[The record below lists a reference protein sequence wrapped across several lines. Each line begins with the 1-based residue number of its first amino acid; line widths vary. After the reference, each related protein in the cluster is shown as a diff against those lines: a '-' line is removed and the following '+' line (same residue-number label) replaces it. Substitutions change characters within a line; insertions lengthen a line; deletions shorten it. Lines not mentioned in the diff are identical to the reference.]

1 MDIKSLSDE
10 QLLVETHRLARAV
23 SYYEAAERNWS
34 AETAAR
40 NKTKA
45 EFREARKE
53 MELREMVFENKGYL
67 L

>member
-1 MDIKSLSDE
+1 MDIKSLTDE
-10 QLLVETHRLARAV
+10 QLLSETHRLARAV

-40 NKTKA
+40 NKTRA
-45 EFREARKE
+45 EFNEARKE
-53 MELREMVFENKGYL
+53 MDLREIVFENKGYL

>member
-1 MDIKSLSDE
+1 MEIKSLTDE
-10 QLLVETHRLARAV
+10 QLLSETHRLARAV

-34 AETAAR
+34 SETVAR
-40 NKTKA
+40 NRTKA

-53 MELREMVFENKGYL
+53 MELREIEFENKGYL

>member
-1 MDIKSLSDE
+1 MDIKSLSDD
-10 QLLVETHRLARAV
+10 QLLSETHRLARAV
-23 SYYEAAERNWS
+23 SYYEAAEGNWR

-45 EFREARKE
+45 EFSEARRE
-53 MELREMVFENKGYL
+53 MELREIEFENKGYL